1 MKYLKL
7 EVTRE
12 SGTELYIE
20 VPDDFNIDAIGHQ
33 RFKEEIG
40 RIAAETTDDS
50 DWEDWEWE
58 KDVTVQSVK
67 VVRKEEAEQYCI
79 GTMKVTA

>member
-12 SGTELYIE
+12 SGTDLYVE
-20 VPDDFNIDAIGHQ
+20 VPDDFSIDAIGHSK
-33 RFKEEIG
+33 FKEEIG

-50 DWEDWEWE
+50 DWDDLEWD
-58 KDVTVQSVK
+58 KDVTVQSSK
-67 VVRKEEAEQYCI
+67 VVSKAEAEQYI
-79 GTMKVTA
+79 VGTLKVTP